1 MSGEGRTPLFIAV
14 LHGHIGIVALLLDAG
29 ADADEPEWTGT
40 HTGDTPLHVVAGA
53 ATTDGYYSITRNAK
67 NDAEI
72 ARALIKAG
80 ANVHAKEGI
89 RGNTPLH
96 DAARADNLEIASAGS
111 ENSDQVLSGNS
122 DHLPVAL
129 PGQKIV
135 GHSASDEER
144 MIDML
149 KRRIAAEDLRRGA
162 DIKSYFTE
170 LSLVE
175 AFFMI

>member
-1 MSGEGRTPLFIAV
+1 MPFRKRRPPGGRT
-14 LHGHIGIVALLLDAG
+14 
-29 ADADEPEWTGT
+29 WTHSFCT
-40 HTGDTPLHVVAGA
+40 
-53 ATTDGYYSITRNAK
+53 
-67 NDAEI
+67 
-72 ARALIKAG
+72 
-80 ANVHAKEGI
+80 
-89 RGNTPLH
+89 
-96 DAARADNLEIASAGS
+96 AARYLVAGS